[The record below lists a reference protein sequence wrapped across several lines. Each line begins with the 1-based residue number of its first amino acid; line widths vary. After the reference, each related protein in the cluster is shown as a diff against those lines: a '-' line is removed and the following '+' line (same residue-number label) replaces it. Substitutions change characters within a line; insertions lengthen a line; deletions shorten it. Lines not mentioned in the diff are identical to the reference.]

1 MDSSEHE
8 HVFMSVSAGSPAARM
23 YSFLL
28 TFTVY
33 SWLWSEPG
41 ALQSRVA
48 SPSHRFRTPT
58 TRGLTFYVEEWEVE
72 GERSAASYGAVFI
85 ASAFSAIFFSFL
97 KYSSVCTHRA
107 LRALSPLSFDLTFF

>member
-1 MDSSEHE
+1 
-8 HVFMSVSAGSPAARM
+8 MSVSAGSPAARM

-58 TRGLTFYVEEWEVE
+58 TRGLTFYVEEWEVD

-107 LRALSPLSFDLTFF
+107 LRAFSPLSFDLTFF